1 MQASDGGFGLVP
13 YSSYVAS
20 TPALP
25 AFYWDVYSS
34 EQRIK
39 EMCKELCKLA
49 SYGTYLAATIDRI
62 QAVSPEEF
70 AEYQQEMRETIA
82 SLRTEIY
89 ELSVG
94 VMSWNVQHGKFM
106 SSTQAQRDMFND
118 LAVCAITVKTLNSLD
133 MTVKDLADCGLNVRG
148 LAVMSYRLVEKF
160 DMPEGFISGD
170 SSIISVS
177 QAALAKA
184 ETAVETANAA
194 NTAATKAVTE
204 ATAAQAKAEKAVE
217 TANAANTAANAAQAY
232 VQDALVH
239 LTRAE
244 YDALTTKVDT
254 TIYLV
259 G

>member
-39 EMCKELCKLA
+39 EICLELDKLA
-49 SYGTYLAATIDRI
+49 SYGTYLAETIDRI

-70 AEYQQEMRETIA
+70 ASYQQEMRETIA

-94 VMSWNVQHGKFM
+94 VMSWNVQHGKFT

-118 LAVCAITVKTLNSLD
+118 LAVHAITVKKLNSLE
-133 MTVKDLADCGLNVRG
+133 MTVSYLANCGLSVRG
-148 LAVMSYRLVEKF
+148 LAVMSYWLVDKF
-160 DMPEGFISGD
+160 DISD
-170 SSIISVS
+170 DFK
-177 QAALAKA
+177 AKSA
-184 ETAVETANAA
+184 SYTTNGVLD
-194 NTAATKAVTE
+194 ATKLNV
-204 ATAAQAKAEKAVE
+204 AKVRDDGTVFIPEE
-217 TANAANTAANAAQAY
+217 F
-232 VQDALVH
+232 
-239 LTRAE
+239 RS
-244 YDALTTKVDT
+244 
-254 TIYLV
+254 
-259 G
+259 

>member
-1 MQASDGGFGLVP
+1 MQASDGGWSLVP

-39 EMCKELCKLA
+39 EMCLELDKLA
-49 SYGTYLAATIDRI
+49 SYGTYLAETIDRI

-94 VMSWNVQHGKFM
+94 VMSWNVQHGKFT

-118 LAVCAITVKTLNSLD
+118 IAVHAITVKKLNSLE
-133 MTVKDLADCGLNVRG
+133 MTVSNLANCGLSVRG
-148 LAVMSYRLVEKF
+148 LAVMSYWLVDKF
-160 DMPEGFISGD
+160 DLSDDF
-170 SSIISVS
+170 
-177 QAALAKA
+177 QAKSASYTTNGVLD
-184 ETAVETANAA
+184 
-194 NTAATKAVTE
+194 ATKLNV
-204 ATAAQAKAEKAVE
+204 AKVRDDGTVFIPEE
-217 TANAANTAANAAQAY
+217 F
-232 VQDALVH
+232 
-239 LTRAE
+239 RS
-244 YDALTTKVDT
+244 
-254 TIYLV
+254 
-259 G
+259 

>member
-39 EMCKELCKLA
+39 EMCLELDKLA
-49 SYGTYLAATIDRI
+49 SYGTYLAETIDRI

-70 AEYQQEMRETIA
+70 ATYQQEMRETIA
-82 SLRTEIY
+82 SLRIEIY

-118 LAVCAITVKTLNSLD
+118 LAVHAITVKKLNSLE
-133 MTVKDLADCGLNVRG
+133 MTVSDLANCGLSVRG
-148 LAVMSYRLVEKF
+148 LAVMSYWLVDKF
-160 DMPEGFISGD
+160 DISD
-170 SSIISVS
+170 DF
-177 QAALAKA
+177 KA
-184 ETAVETANAA
+184 MSASYTTNGVLD
-194 NTAATKAVTE
+194 ATKLNV
-204 ATAAQAKAEKAVE
+204 AKVRDDGTVFIPEE
-217 TANAANTAANAAQAY
+217 F
-232 VQDALVH
+232 
-239 LTRAE
+239 RS
-244 YDALTTKVDT
+244 
-254 TIYLV
+254 
-259 G
+259 

>member
-39 EMCKELCKLA
+39 EICLELDKLA
-49 SYGTYLAATIDRI
+49 SYGTYLAETIDRI

-70 AEYQQEMRETIA
+70 TAYQQDMRKTIA

-94 VMSWNVQHGKFM
+94 VMSWNVQHGKFT

-118 LAVCAITVKTLNSLD
+118 LAVHAITVKELNSLE
-133 MTVKDLADCGLNVRG
+133 MTVSDLANCGLSVRG
-148 LAVMSYRLVEKF
+148 LAVMSHWLVDKF
-160 DMPEGFISGD
+160 DIPDDFKQS
-170 SSIISVS
+170 
-177 QAALAKA
+177 
-184 ETAVETANAA
+184 
-194 NTAATKAVTE
+194 
-204 ATAAQAKAEKAVE
+204 
-217 TANAANTAANAAQAY
+217 
-232 VQDALVH
+232 
-239 LTRAE
+239 
-244 YDALTTKVDT
+244 
-254 TIYLV
+254 
-259 G
+259 

>member
-39 EMCKELCKLA
+39 EMCLELDKLA
-49 SYGTYLAATIDRI
+49 SYGTYLAETIDRI

-70 AEYQQEMRETIA
+70 ATYQQEMRETIA
-82 SLRTEIY
+82 SLRIEIY

-118 LAVCAITVKTLNSLD
+118 LAVHAITVKKLNSLE
-133 MTVKDLADCGLNVRG
+133 MTVSNLANCGLSVRG
-148 LAVMSYRLVEKF
+148 LAVMSYWLVDKF
-160 DMPEGFISGD
+160 DISD
-170 SSIISVS
+170 DF
-177 QAALAKA
+177 KA
-184 ETAVETANAA
+184 MSASYTTNGVLD
-194 NTAATKAVTE
+194 ATKLNV
-204 ATAAQAKAEKAVE
+204 AKVRDDGTVFIPEE
-217 TANAANTAANAAQAY
+217 F
-232 VQDALVH
+232 
-239 LTRAE
+239 RS
-244 YDALTTKVDT
+244 
-254 TIYLV
+254 
-259 G
+259 

>member
-39 EMCKELCKLA
+39 EICLELDKLA
-49 SYGTYLAATIDRI
+49 SYGTYLAETIDRI

-70 AEYQQEMRETIA
+70 TAYQQEIRETIA

-94 VMSWNVQHGKFM
+94 VMSWNVQHGRFT

-118 LAVCAITVKTLNSLD
+118 LAVHALTINKLNSLE
-133 MTVKDLADCGLNVRG
+133 MTVSDLANCGLSVRG
-148 LAVMSYRLVEKF
+148 LAVMSYWLVDKF
-160 DMPEGFISGD
+160 DLSDDFK
-170 SSIISVS
+170 
-177 QAALAKA
+177 AK
-184 ETAVETANAA
+184 TASYTTNGVLD
-194 NTAATKAVTE
+194 ATKLNV
-204 ATAAQAKAEKAVE
+204 AKVRDDGTVFIPEE
-217 TANAANTAANAAQAY
+217 F
-232 VQDALVH
+232 
-239 LTRAE
+239 RS
-244 YDALTTKVDT
+244 
-254 TIYLV
+254 
-259 G
+259 